1 MAPFR
6 DLRLSSK
13 TSCGEQ
19 TVWGRSIFPPGATP
33 RAAGCASWSSRPG
46 SAVTPEAGRSHLGKR
61 GHGHRAEG
69 GGQVRPQRSPG
80 ASLGVDGS
88 ASLEGGGGPGEPPR
102 WRGRQAAQRRPA
114 GCPGGGP
121 PRGAACTLPA
131 RRRRPWA
138 SGGLALSPSDSAD
151 LCGLSQPSGL
161 CFLFSETVMIPHLRA
176 ALSMRWLL
184 ETDIKTIR
192 RPQRKASC
200 SAGGDRHTDQWLKPG
215 R

>member
-1 MAPFR
+1 MAGAAGSAAPA
-6 DLRLSSK
+6 
-13 TSCGEQ
+13 
-19 TVWGRSIFPPGATP
+19 GRRGVPGAALREGQ
-33 RAAGCASWSSRPG
+33 RAPC
-46 SAVTPEAGRSHLGKR
+46 
-61 GHGHRAEG
+61 
-69 GGQVRPQRSPG
+69 
-80 ASLGVDGS
+80 
-88 ASLEGGGGPGEPPR
+88 
-102 WRGRQAAQRRPA
+102 
-114 GCPGGGP
+114 
-121 PRGAACTLPA
+121 
-131 RRRRPWA
+131 RPWA